1 MISKVSINFKPSF
14 SFIFGWIML
23 LCIAFST
30 QSMGQGQGT
39 QVQFGQN
46 RVQYHDFEWQYY
58 DTDNFTTY
66 YYPGG
71 QNIAKF
77 VIMAAEEQVLKLEE
91 QLNYKLSNQ
100 IELLIYNDITD
111 LAQTNVGLGNE
122 TYNLGGNNKIIGNKL
137 FLYFTEI

>member
-58 DTDNFTTY
+58 DTDNCKICDYGSRRAGVKARRTT
-66 YYPGG
+66 
-71 QNIAKF
+71 
-77 VIMAAEEQVLKLEE
+77 KL
-91 QLNYKLSNQ
+91 
-100 IELLIYNDITD
+100 
-111 LAQTNVGLGNE
+111 
-122 TYNLGGNNKIIGNKL
+122 
-137 FLYFTEI
+137 